1 MKISTTHNSRAKF
14 ARLGKIVSAAA
25 FGLLIGAFTIGP
37 ALADEHHHGDDHDR
51 GRGHGERYEHAYR
64 GRGYYR
70 GPDYA
75 YGNPDYYYAPAPDY
89 YYQPE
94 PYDYGY
100 YGPGPGPGY
109 YDDRPS
115 EGILQFFGL

>member
-1 MKISTTHNSRAKF
+1 MKTSNSNHSRPALARFGKF
-14 ARLGKIVSAAA
+14 VSAAA
-25 FGLLIGAFTIGP
+25 FGLLIGAFAISP
-37 ALADEHHHGDDHDR
+37 AQARDHD
-51 GRGHGERYEHAYR
+51 GDHDRGHGERYEHAYR
-64 GRGYYR
+64 GHGYYR

-75 YGNPDYYYAPAPDY
+75 YGNPYPDYYYAPGPDY

-100 YGPGPGPGY
+100 YGPGPGYGY